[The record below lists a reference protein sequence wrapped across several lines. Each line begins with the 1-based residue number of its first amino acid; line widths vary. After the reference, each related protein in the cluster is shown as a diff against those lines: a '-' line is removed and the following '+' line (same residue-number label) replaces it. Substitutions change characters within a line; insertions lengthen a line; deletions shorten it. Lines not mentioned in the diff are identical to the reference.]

1 MTELEFTKFRVEI
14 AKDNQK
20 TLIDILNQF
29 SIIDYSDHI
38 FLKDMSNKE
47 LAHIFFNLILKGV
60 NVLDWI
66 ERRKIQNTTIIK
78 FDRSN
83 LFDINNREL
92 YVYNDLL
99 EADREIRKYYF
110 LSNIYV
116 SFNYIC
122 LEQDVNA
129 LFNKLDEI
137 DMYYSIT
144 GDGTIEFK
152 E

>member
-99 EADREIRKYYF
+99 EADRKIRKYYF

-116 SFNYIC
+116 SFSYIC
-122 LEQDVNA
+122 LKQDVNA
-129 LFNKLDEI
+129 LFNKLDKADI
-137 DMYYSIT
+137 YYSIT
-144 GDGTIEFK
+144 EDVTIEFK